1 MKQINEEDQKYIAKF
16 KIFINELGCVQDAY
30 LRDLTKE
37 LDLNEQDG
45 ELLFDYIYNF
55 SAEEYPT
62 FADYMMRFPNHE
74 SQKEK

>member
-62 FADYMMRFPNHE
+62 FADYMTRFPNHE

>member
-55 SAEEYPT
+55 STEEYPT
-62 FADYMMRFPNHE
+62 FADYMARFPNHE

>member
-16 KIFINELGCVQDAY
+16 KIFINELSCVQDAY
-30 LRDLTKE
+30 FNDLTKD
-37 LDLNEQDG
+37 LDLNEEDG

-62 FADYMMRFPNHE
+62 FADYMASFTDHE
-74 SQKEK
+74 SENAK